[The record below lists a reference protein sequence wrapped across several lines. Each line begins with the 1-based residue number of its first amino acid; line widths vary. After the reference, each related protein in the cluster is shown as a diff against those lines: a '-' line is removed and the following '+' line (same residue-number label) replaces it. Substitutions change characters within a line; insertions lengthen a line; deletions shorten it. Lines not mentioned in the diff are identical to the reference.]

1 MCLLGG
7 SIVLCFLLET
17 DDKLLQVFPGYHPN
31 SYLVSIVLCFLLE
44 TDDKLLQVEVVVV
57 TPRTRLTPLTLPTL
71 QTIQTLLTTLLTLL
85 LNPPLT
91 CLQFLDLSQLRIIFS
106 FLVGALTGIS
116 NPNPNP
122 NPNPDPDPDPDP
134 NPDPNP
140 TPNPNP

>member
-57 TPRTRLTPLTLPTL
+57 TPRTRLTPLTL

-106 FLVGALTGIS
+106 FLVGA
-116 NPNPNP
+116 
-122 NPNPDPDPDPDP
+122 
-134 NPDPNP
+134 
-140 TPNPNP
+140 